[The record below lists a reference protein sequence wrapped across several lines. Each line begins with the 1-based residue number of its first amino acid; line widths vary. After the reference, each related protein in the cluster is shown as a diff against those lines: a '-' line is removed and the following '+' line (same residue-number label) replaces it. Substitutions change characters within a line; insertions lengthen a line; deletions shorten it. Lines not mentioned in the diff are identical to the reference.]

1 MQVLAALS
9 NSSTAILLQYDCFP
23 SEGIMKRV
31 ILLFILCSLALVFV
45 NALPAAGPPQ
55 PGGQLPEFKFPLP
68 TDRADRGYLG
78 LSGWGST
85 FRIPDIKARVVIV
98 EILSMYCPFCQK
110 EAPLVNDLY
119 GAIEKDATLKG
130 KIKIVGV
137 GAGNSAYE
145 VEVFRKKYGIPFPV
159 IPDPDYAA
167 YNLYG
172 EVRTPYFIAVK
183 INDNGTHEVIYSK
196 LGSFGDVRAFLD
208 TIKKSAGL

>member
-1 MQVLAALS
+1 MKKH
-9 NSSTAILLQYDCFP
+9 LL
-23 SEGIMKRV
+23 
-31 ILLFILCSLALVFV
+31 LLFLLLLTLIFA
-45 NALPAAGPPQ
+45 NTLPAAGPPQ
-55 PGGQLPEFKFPLP
+55 PGGQMPEFKFPVP
-68 TDRADRGYLG
+68 ADRADKGYLG
-78 LSGWGST
+78 LSSWGST

-119 GAIEKDATLKG
+119 GAIEKDPTLKG
-130 KIKIVGV
+130 KIKILGI

-145 VEVFRKKYGIPFPV
+145 VEVFRKKYSILFPV
-159 IPDPDYAA
+159 VSDPDYAA

-196 LGSFGDVRAFLD
+196 LGGIGDIPAFLGML
-208 TIKKSAGL
+208 KKSAGL

>member
-1 MQVLAALS
+1 MKKHLLL
-9 NSSTAILLQYDCFP
+9 AILFMLT
-23 SEGIMKRV
+23 
-31 ILLFILCSLALVFV
+31 LVYA
-45 NALPAAGPPQ
+45 NSLPAAGPPQ
-55 PGGQLPEFKFPLP
+55 PGGQLPEFKFPMP

-85 FRIPDIKARVVIV
+85 FRIPEIKARVVIV

>member
-1 MQVLAALS
+1 MKKHLLL
-9 NSSTAILLQYDCFP
+9 AILFMLT
-23 SEGIMKRV
+23 
-31 ILLFILCSLALVFV
+31 LVYA
-45 NALPAAGPPQ
+45 NSLPAAGPPQ
-55 PGGQLPEFKFPLP
+55 PGGQIPEFKFPMP
-68 TDRADRGYLG
+68 TDRTDRGYLG

-85 FRIPDIKARVVIV
+85 FRIPEIKARVVIV

-110 EAPLVNDLY
+110 EAPLVNQLY
-119 GAIEKDATLKG
+119 DTIEKDPKAKG
-130 KIKIVGV
+130 KVKILGI

-145 VEVFRKKYGIPFPV
+145 VEVFRKKYSIPLPV

-167 YNLYG
+167 YNLFG

-196 LGSFGDVRAFLD
+196 LGSFGNVQAFLD